1 MARPCSEYWCN
12 HHGKIDFSQP
22 LDLYTAYP
30 GLCQRAQ
37 LFIPYE
43 RVVRVV
49 STIREAFK
57 AIDRPEPPVSFSK
70 DTKNQW
76 DFWFDLPGYTEVRLV
91 DKNDYN
97 TRYIELQPE
106 PYLQLAESDCES
118 EEEEPPKRQK
128 PTKSLSDLL
137 QNYYCKPVVDLIP
150 LLDRARHDE
159 EVKEQKDGTFPLRP
173 PRRSDET
180 VILNYD
186 KVEVPLD
193 QYDLALDTLRQ
204 LAELVGHPPTESTY
218 YSYYYWDELA
228 HLASWGFVDVRITGQ
243 GKVGFKYRS
252 KSFDGDLIEVSLEET
267 AAVIKEQAT
276 MCLAD
281 FYSCYFA

>member
-1 MARPCSEYWCN
+1 M
-12 HHGKIDFSQP
+12 SQP

-43 RVVRVV
+43 KVVRVV
-49 STIREAFK
+49 SAIREAFK
-57 AIDRPEPPVSFSK
+57 AIDRPEPPIRFCK
-70 DTKNQW
+70 DTKNRW
-76 DFWFDLPGYTEVRLV
+76 DFWFNLPGYAEVRLL
-91 DKNDYN
+91 DKHNHD
-97 TRYIELQPE
+97 TKHLQPRTE
-106 PYLQLAESDCES
+106 VYLDLAESDCKSDED
-118 EEEEPPKRQK
+118 EPMPLKQK
-128 PTKSLSDLL
+128 PTKSLSELL

-150 LLDRARHDE
+150 MLDRARRDE
-159 EVKEQKDGTFPLRP
+159 EDREQKDGTFPLRP

-193 QYDLALDTLRQ
+193 QYDLALETLRQ

-228 HLASWGFVDVRITGQ
+228 HMASWGFVDVSITGQ

-252 KSFDGDLIEVSLEET
+252 QCFDGDLIEASLEET

-281 FYSCYFA
+281 FYSSYFA